1 MEEIPDDPELR
12 RAWNQLVLKMERPQV
27 FYTYEWSMAVARA
40 YSASL
45 HPLLCLA
52 YDEAESLC
60 GVVALAKELGGSR
73 TSFLCATTGDYCDFL
88 SLPEN
93 KVPFIAAVLAELRRR
108 NLGAVT
114 LTNLPAD
121 SNTVDALQR
130 ASSQNGYHCFAR
142 TAYICA
148 QVSLSDVEGGPGK
161 NKVVL
166 PGRKNLR
173 RALSAMG
180 RDAPVRLDHARSWE
194 EIGPILP
201 QFAHA
206 HVARFLATGRIS
218 NLVRPERRVFLEQL
232 AKLLSESG
240 WIALTRMMSGNNS
253 LAWNYGFQFQGTW
266 FWYQP
271 TFDSDWERYSPGF
284 CLLAKV
290 IQEAAEN
297 PALRVVDLGLGAEEY
312 KDRFANQTRE
322 TLYLTLRASKVQHV
336 SEELRYRTAKVLKT
350 SARAEA
356 GGRWI
361 TGWVRE
367 LRERAR
373 SEGLAS
379 ALRQMGT
386 PVTKSLWSEEEIV
399 FFEWTGSVLAGSD
412 RGRVEKLDLNR
423 LASAALQSFDE
434 KLTLGYLVRAAARL
448 RAENAEGFGFAD
460 SDGLFVGF
468 AWVGAFDSVFFQELG
483 AKIEAP
489 PEDGVLLFDCWTPR
503 RGCGDAALG
512 QLSGLIAEGMR
523 EKGKKTWTFSAASNT
538 SLIQRLEGVGFQA
551 RYSLVRRQV
560 LGWHKI
566 KPKTS
571 NDDGVRAGETAART

>member
-12 RAWNQLVLKMERPQV
+12 RAWNQLVLQVERPQV
-27 FYTYEWSMAVARA
+27 FYTYEWSMAVALA
-40 YSASL
+40 YYASL

-52 YDEAESLC
+52 YDETESLC
-60 GVVALAKELGGSR
+60 GVVALAKELDGSR

-93 KVPFIAAVLAELRRR
+93 KVCFVAAVLAELQRR

-121 SNTVDALQR
+121 STTVDALQR

-148 QVSLSDVEGGPGK
+148 QVSLSDMEGGPGK
-161 NKVVL
+161 NKAVL

-194 EIGPILP
+194 AIGPILP
-201 QFAHA
+201 QFAQA
-206 HVARFLATGRIS
+206 HVARFLATGRVS
-218 NLVRPERRVFLEQL
+218 NLARPERRVFLEQL

-271 TFDSDWERYSPGF
+271 TFDSDWERHSPGF

-356 GGRWI
+356 GGRRI

-379 ALRQMGT
+379 TLRQMGT
-386 PVTKSLWSEEEIV
+386 PVTKFLWSEEEIV
-399 FFEWTGSVLAGSD
+399 FFEWTRTVLSGSD
-412 RGRVEKLDLNR
+412 LGRVERLDLNR
-423 LASAALQSFDE
+423 LASATLQFFDE
-434 KLTLGYLVRAAARL
+434 KVTLRYLVRAAARL
-448 RAENAEGFGFAD
+448 REENAEGFGFAD
-460 SDGLFVGF
+460 SDGLFVSF
-468 AWVGAFDSVFFQELG
+468 AWVGAFDSVFFHEFG
-483 AKIEAP
+483 TKIESP

-503 RGCGDAALG
+503 RGCGDTALG
-512 QLSGLIAEGMR
+512 QLSRHIAEGMR
-523 EKGKKTWTFSAASNT
+523 EKGKKTWTLSAASNT
-538 SLIQRLEGVGFQA
+538 SLIQSLEGVGFQA

-566 KPKTS
+566 KRKTS
-571 NDDGVRAGETAART
+571 KDDGVRAGETAART

>member
-12 RAWNQLVLKMERPQV
+12 RAWNQLVLQVERPQV
-27 FYTYEWSMAVARA
+27 FYTYEWSMAVALA
-40 YSASL
+40 YHASF

-52 YDEAESLC
+52 YDETESLC
-60 GVVALAKELGGSR
+60 GVVALAKELDGSR

-93 KVPFIAAVLAELRRR
+93 KVSFVAAVLAELRRR

-121 SNTVDALQR
+121 STTVGALQR
-130 ASSQNGYHCFAR
+130 ASSQYGYHCFAR

-148 QVSLSDVEGGPGK
+148 QVSLSDMEGEPGK
-161 NKVVL
+161 NKAVL

-194 EIGPILP
+194 AIGPILP
-201 QFAHA
+201 QFAQA

-218 NLVRPERRVFLEQL
+218 NLARPERRVFLEQL
-232 AKLLSESG
+232 GKLLSESG

-271 TFDSDWERYSPGF
+271 TFDSDWERHSPGF

-290 IQEAAEN
+290 IQEAAES

-336 SEELRYRTAKVLKT
+336 SEELRYRTAKLLKT

-356 GGRWI
+356 AGRRI

-373 SEGLAS
+373 SEGFAS
-379 ALRQMGT
+379 TLRQVGA
-386 PVTKSLWSEEEIV
+386 PVTKFLWSGEEIV
-399 FFEWTGSVLAGSD
+399 FFEWTGSLLSGSD
-412 RGRVEKLDLNR
+412 LGRVEKLDLNR
-423 LASAALQSFDE
+423 LASATLQCFDE

-460 SDGLFVGF
+460 SDGLFVSF

-483 AKIEAP
+483 TKIEAP

-512 QLSGLIAEGMR
+512 QLSRLIAEGMR
-523 EKGKKTWTFSAASNT
+523 EKGKRTWTFSAASNT

-566 KPKTS
+566 KRKTVK
-571 NDDGVRAGETAART
+571 DDGVRAGETAARP